1 MALIVQKYG
10 GTSVGSV
17 ERIQSVSERIISTQ
31 QQGHDVVVAVSAMA
45 GETNRLMNLAN
56 QMSEVPEPRELDMLL
71 SAGEQVSI
79 ALLALSLN
87 QKGIKAISLTADQA
101 GINTNNRFNDATIE
115 YIETDLITQWVD
127 KGYIVIVAGFQGRDK
142 NGNITTLG
150 RGGSDTTAVALA
162 AALNADECQIFTD
175 VDGVYSSDPRF
186 VPNTRRLKE
195 ISFSDMHLLAK
206 SGAKVLQEHSVAHA
220 WNSSVTLRVL
230 SSFDDGEGT
239 LICEQPVES
248 KGVTGLALK
257 QDLLLIE
264 CNDFSK
270 EELAELHKQYKVLM
284 ERCDCFQ
291 IVVPKAAFLQLKL
304 AFSTKIRNINSLSIL
319 TLVGDK
325 VEGMAESACN
335 QLMVNCVDI
344 YQHSIEPKSFSV
356 IVNQADL
363 KRAADILHKTFV
375 ITEQSQDN
383 NLMIAVS

>member
-101 GINTNNRFNDATIE
+101 GIYTNNRFNDATIE
-115 YIETDLITQWVD
+115 HIETDLITQWVD

-239 LICEQPVES
+239 LICEQPVEG
-248 KGVTGLALK
+248 KGVIGLALK

-264 CNDFSK
+264 CNGFLE
-270 EELAELHKQYKVLM
+270 EELTELRKQYRVLI

-291 IVVPKAAFLQLKL
+291 IVVPKATFLQLKL
-304 AFSTKIRNINSLSIL
+304 AFNTKIRNISSLSIL

-325 VEGMAESACN
+325 VEGMADLACN
-335 QLMVNCVDI
+335 QLKANGVDI
-344 YQHSIEPKSFSV
+344 YQHNKEPKSVSV

-363 KRAADILHKTFV
+363 EQAAEILHKTFV

-383 NLMIAVS
+383 NLIIAVS